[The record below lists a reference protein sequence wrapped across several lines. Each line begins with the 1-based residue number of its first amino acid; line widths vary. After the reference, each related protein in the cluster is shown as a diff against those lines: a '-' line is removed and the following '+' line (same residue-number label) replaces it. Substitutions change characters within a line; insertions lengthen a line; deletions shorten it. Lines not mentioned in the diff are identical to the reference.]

1 MLGLPN
7 TTAEGRCAALD
18 VRPLRRRVSVIIN
31 QDDDPERQS
40 IRGTCLFS
48 LRGARARSRRQR
60 YSLSAEHH
68 IRTDACSLFFRS
80 RDWTPEIGRR
90 LANSA

>member
-31 QDDDPERQS
+31 QDDGPKRQS
-40 IRGTCLFS
+40 ICGACQFSIRGVRAGPGISRAAVSGTSHSDRCL
-48 LRGARARSRRQR
+48 L
-60 YSLSAEHH
+60 
-68 IRTDACSLFFRS
+68 SLF
-80 RDWTPEIGRR
+80 PVAR
-90 LANSA
+90 LDPGDRQTTGQ

>member
-31 QDDDPERQS
+31 QDDGPERPS
-40 IRGTCLFS
+40 ICGACLFS
-48 LRGARARSRRQR
+48 TRGVRARSWQQPLSFRRKATLDR
-60 YSLSAEHH
+60 MPALSFPVA
-68 IRTDACSLFFRS
+68 R
-80 RDWTPEIGRR
+80 
-90 LANSA
+90 